1 MKYKVRLAL
10 ILAIIGG
17 VWLAI
22 GYVNPYDG
30 NIFLSEL
37 ILQLSGSRGDIPF
50 GVSMPELLAL
60 IMRMLPNFIF
70 EIYFGTVLY
79 QHFCTASTYVFS
91 RYPKRINWY
100 FKETL
105 TLGIIVC
112 FYQIVLLS
120 TTIFITLLRYDLHID
135 RAGIIL
141 LFYHF
146 FIHTLW
152 IYCITLAINLLAI
165 KKESGL
171 AFVLAMAAQTIC
183 ITLLSCVNLINNNL
197 DNAFLKTFLRI
208 NPIAHLILGWH
219 DSDMKSVKQVL
230 NPPYSGLLLNNSIMY
245 FILSYAIVVL
255 FGALVVKKHDLLI
268 SNMEEGAI

>member
-1 MKYKVRLAL
+1 MKYKIRLAL

-37 ILQLSGSRGDIPF
+37 ILQLSGSCGDIPF

-70 EIYFGTVLY
+70 EIYFGTALY
-79 QHFCTASTYVFS
+79 QHFCTASIYVFS

-120 TTIFITLLRYDLHID
+120 TTMFITLLRYDLHID
-135 RAGIIL
+135 WAGIIL

-146 FIHTLW
+146 LIHTIW

-183 ITLLSCVNLINNNL
+183 ITLLGCVNLINHNL
-197 DNAFLKTFLRI
+197 DDAFLKTFLRI

-219 DSDMKSVKQVL
+219 DSDMKTVKQVL

-255 FGALVVKKHDLLI
+255 IGALVVKKHDLLI